1 MIKTVRICLAIL
13 FLSVVATR
21 GWAENLVVKKDLS
34 QEWMVYENG
43 SFAKFDGQ
51 KVTTIYLD
59 LNADR
64 FAGDFLHI
72 ENATHFNLFIN
83 GKLAADGTSLLL
95 SLDSLSKRYTAAM
108 QICIRSDKSG
118 GQLRTTIKS
127 RQQHT
132 AERLQP
138 EKHKDSSFRD
148 FSVVAALIM
157 IILLITVI
165 QVNPKLASD
174 YFSIQKIFS
183 PSEGEDSQVY
193 SRMTSSTNILF
204 YLFCSLMLG
213 YFLMIIFQFVADR
226 YVLAYAFQAATF
238 GGALVLWLKLS
249 LVILLLF
256 FAKIILVY
264 GLAYLFGM
272 QAVAGV
278 HFFNWIRLI
287 LVIFGAAAV
296 ILSIYFIARGQSE
309 TFFAALF
316 QFFSWALA
324 GWMIIILFK
333 LRGRTDHSVFH
344 LFSYIC
350 ATELIPFLFII
361 KILYH

>member
-1 MIKTVRICLAIL
+1 MIKTVRISLAI
-13 FLSVVATR
+13 FFVSIMASPA
-21 GWAENLVVKKDLS
+21 WAASLVVKKDLS
-34 QEWMVYENG
+34 SEWLVYENG
-43 SFAKFDGQ
+43 RFTKFDGQ
-51 KVTTIYLD
+51 EASTIYIEI
-59 LNADR
+59 NASR
-64 FAGDFLHI
+64 FAGDFLSIASASRFH
-72 ENATHFNLFIN
+72 LFIN
-83 GKLAADGTSLLL
+83 GKLAADGSTLQL
-95 SLDSLSKRYTAAM
+95 SLDSLAKRYTTAM
-108 QICIRSDKSG
+108 QVSIHVEKSG
-118 GQLRTTIKS
+118 GWLQTTIKS
-127 RQQHT
+127 RNVQKNET
-132 AERLQP
+132 SVIEM
-138 EKHKDSSFRD
+138 HKGTSFRD
-148 FSVVAALIM
+148 FSIVAALLI
-157 IILLITVI
+157 IILLITI
-165 QVNPKLASD
+165 TRLNPKLAAD

-213 YFLMIIFQFVADR
+213 YFLIIIFQFVAGR
-226 YVLAYAFQAATF
+226 YVLAYGFRVDTF
-238 GGALVLWLKLS
+238 GVALVLWLKLS

-272 QAVAGV
+272 QGVAGV

-296 ILSIYFIARGQSE
+296 ILSCYFIGRGQSE
-309 TFFAALF
+309 SFFTALF
-316 QFFSWALA
+316 KFFSWALA